1 MAILKG
7 VIDKKLQIH
16 QNENVCVTSKSCLFV
31 RYHFLKY
38 LWHFRFCDGQLL
50 FVEFWSI
57 IFKTKLVTDSNI
69 TKKTCFFIYYL
80 LIIFSVWI
88 YVDFYSLIRLP
99 EIFWCAF
106 LSSIVVSVIIPNFV
120 VISSGYHQN
129 PLRIFNWKLFIWSS
143 DFHFLPI

>member
-1 MAILKG
+1 MKKLRYFLAISKG

-57 IFKTKLVTDSNI
+57 IFKNEVGHRLKHHEKSL
-69 TKKTCFFIYYL
+69 FFHVLFTNHLQRLNLCWFLHI
-80 LIIFSVWI
+80 
-88 YVDFYSLIRLP
+88 LIRLP
-99 EIFWCAF
+99 EIFWCIF

-120 VISSGYHQN
+120 VISSG
-129 PLRIFNWKLFIWSS
+129 
-143 DFHFLPI
+143 